1 MERME
6 MIKMTPDSK
15 SRDPEGGDLGNQS
28 GNVSDLLDDE
38 EDLFDFITRWGSERV
53 ITVVVMINVNF
64 YNPKYNEGGGGVH
77 PSPPNV
83 FLQ

>member
-15 SRDPEGGDLGNQS
+15 SRDPEGGDLGNQY

-38 EDLFDFITRWGSERV
+38 EDLFDFITR
-53 ITVVVMINVNF
+53 
-64 YNPKYNEGGGGVH
+64 
-77 PSPPNV
+77 
-83 FLQ
+83 